1 MLTIK
6 SLNLPATISYSFSK
20 QEQAH
25 LCCISMH
32 GQITTLNEISYV
44 FLVES
49 LTISM
54 PISEMEQGC
63 FFFQSNNLISD

>member
-1 MLTIK
+1 MLTIR

-20 QEQAH
+20 QAQSH

-32 GQITTLNEISYV
+32 DKITTLRDIIYV

-54 PISEMEQGC
+54 PISEMEQGY
-63 FFFQSNNLISD
+63 FFFQTATI